1 MERKASDGDSV
12 RTASSEEYVNP
23 YAEDHFTPYI
33 PAVEGEE
40 DAPMELSDDESSH
53 GSQGSDS
60 LGPLDGKEGE
70 DGEGP
75 LCGEQALKGTVR
87 GDHRAGG
94 GREWLAL
101 ARTAFPPLSSVPTS
115 PSSRTHSTYTT
126 HYTTHTTYTSIH
138 TSTH

>member
-1 MERKASDGDSV
+1 MECKGSDGDSD
-12 RTASSEEYVNP
+12 RTASSEEYINP

-70 DGEGP
+70 DGEGQ
-75 LCGEQALKGTVR
+75 LCGEQALKGTAC
-87 GDHRAGG
+87 GAQGG
-94 GREWLAL
+94 QSERVACTG
-101 ARTAFPPLSSVPTS
+101 ARSL
-115 PSSRTHSTYTT
+115 PSSFLTTYLPFLRTHITLHTLRTLAYTR
-126 HYTTHTTYTSIH
+126 IH
-138 TSTH
+138 

>member
-87 GDHRAGG
+87 GDHMAGG

-115 PSSRTHSTYTT
+115 PSRTTDTLNTHHSLHNT
-126 HYTTHTTYTSIH
+126 HYIH
-138 TSTH
+138 

>member
-1 MERKASDGDSV
+1 MECKASDGDSD
-12 RTASSEEYVNP
+12 RTASSEEYINP

-70 DGEGP
+70 DGEGQ
-75 LCGEQALKGTVR
+75 LCGEQALKGTACGAQGGQSERVACT
-87 GDHRAGG
+87 RA
-94 GREWLAL
+94 AL
-101 ARTAFPPLSSVPTS
+101 ASLLFPLPPSRSSDTLNTHITLHTLRTLA
-115 PSSRTHSTYTT
+115 YTR
-126 HYTTHTTYTSIH
+126 IH
-138 TSTH
+138 